1 MDTISNIIESIA
13 SLPTLIIDGIKSI
26 FIPSE
31 EVINEKFNNM
41 SNEISSKFSFKS
53 LDLRNLFQTETPMED
68 IEAEYNIVGVG
79 TVKGKIFDTEYLVKG
94 VNYFRPYIRGFLMLL
109 IALYNIRQAMS
120 MFGLDSGEVAGLA
133 GQMEVNERS
142 RKK

>member
-1 MDTISNIIESIA
+1 MDVISNIVESITN
-13 SLPTLIIDGIKSI
+13 LPTLIIDGIKSI

-31 EVINEKFNNM
+31 EFINEKFNNM
-41 SNEISSKFSFKS
+41 SNEIAGKFSFKS
-53 LDLRNLFQTETPMED
+53 LDLRNLFQIEKPIED

-79 TVKGKIFDTEYLVKG
+79 TVKGKIFNTEYLVKG